1 MYETKKKILM
11 YKPSLQ
17 QQVLLLKRYSDK
29 YDVEGTDCF
38 SDILAI
44 PAAMIVLDPEQL
56 SFPEMEQMSEA
67 FKFDSDTVIVFTGYV
82 SPKYYGV
89 LGPVTDSMFN
99 ERMKYHIVK
108 DLEKL
113 DVDI

>member
-1 MYETKKKILM
+1 MHEAKKKILI
-11 YKPSLQ
+11 YRPSLQ

-44 PAAMIVLDPEQL
+44 PATMIVLDPEQL
-56 SFPEMEQMSEA
+56 SLQEMKQMNDI
-67 FKFDSDTVIVFTGYV
+67 FKYDYETIIVFTGHV
-82 SPKYYGV
+82 SPRFFGV
-89 LGPVTDSMFN
+89 LGPATDSMFN
-99 ERMKYHIVK
+99 ENMKYLFAT
-108 DLEKL
+108 DLEKM